1 MNSVGEHLLNT
12 SCLFTALPSPV
23 PGTRQCSES
32 PRPSPCGQAVLWLS
46 GTSPPVLPAGGKPF
60 SFSVCIFLF
69 AHGSFPCTPTSQ
81 TCILVIS
88 GFLFFPRVR
97 LALVFIVLLRWL
109 QLGIWFL
116 VVVGAGEQ
124 VAVGFLGLLPQAHLP
139 EEGRASCRGSPLGTA
154 LASALCILHCLDPCY
169 SCCSGSSRLSGQ
181 VQLYHI
187 RGRTLG
193 FSIRFERGRPCGRR
207 GRETPL
213 HPSLTGWCPIPLG
226 AGPMDSAA
234 QDVQE

>member
-1 MNSVGEHLLNT
+1 M
-12 SCLFTALPSPV
+12 
-23 PGTRQCSES
+23 
-32 PRPSPCGQAVLWLS
+32 
-46 GTSPPVLPAGGKPF
+46 LPAGGKN
-60 SFSVCIFLF
+60 LF
-69 AHGSFPCTPTSQ
+69 PSQ
-81 TCILVIS
+81 CASSCLRMALSLVLPPVRPAFWS
-88 GFLFFPRVR
+88 LVVFFFFPRVR

-109 QLGIWFL
+109 QLGIWLL